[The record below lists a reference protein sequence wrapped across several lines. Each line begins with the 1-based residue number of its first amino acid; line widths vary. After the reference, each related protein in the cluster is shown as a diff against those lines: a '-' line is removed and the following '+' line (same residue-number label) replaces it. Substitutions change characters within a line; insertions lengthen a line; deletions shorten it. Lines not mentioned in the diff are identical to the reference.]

1 MLHCG
6 GGNHP
11 IHYISDYKM
20 TVLAR
25 YIENKFGQ
33 TVIETFWAGTG
44 ALQGGPVIFVSA
56 LDAEIIRQ
64 IENTSIPHN
73 ENQWERWELSRIDL
87 PQMISMMGGTLHVH
101 IFNAFVASQQN
112 SLITPNHRTPRM
124 SLIPM
129 VFSDEDTPPQGAH
142 ITFKF
147 DESYFESLREYW
159 QIIMKDEYAE
169 SIEELNNSSDEELST
184 LAKKAIA
191 SVQITPVQEIQFG
204 LSDQLALFSPLGQ
217 KWKFTKQ
224 DVFNSQQSS

>member
-1 MLHCG
+1 MLHCDG
-6 GGNHP
+6 ENHP

-25 YIENKFGQ
+25 CVENEFGQ

-44 ALQGGPVIFVSA
+44 ALQGGPVVFVSA
-56 LDAEIIRQ
+56 FDAEIIRQ

-129 VFSDEDTPPQGAH
+129 VFSDEDAPPQGTH

-159 QIIMKDEYAE
+159 QSIMNDEYAE
-169 SIEELNNSSDEELST
+169 SIEKLNNSSDEELSA

-191 SVQITPVQEIQFG
+191 SIQITPIQEIQFG

-224 DVFNSQQSS
+224 DVFNSQQPS